1 MPWRER
7 WTLYRDANMVGLSRT
22 DEAALTQLV
31 EEYFLGDAVDSSDD
45 ESDDSDDDDAT
56 VVLVI
61 QNYQEHQK
69 EKTMFSFQDND
80 DDDDQPPVLR
90 SSRWDSRR
98 AAPSGR
104 DRRGSRGGT
113 TESSRLQLWM
123 YSFWRKALYPAIH
136 QWRSIWHSH
145 KHAGINGR

>member
-56 VVLVI
+56 VVL
-61 QNYQEHQK
+61 
-69 EKTMFSFQDND
+69 D
-80 DDDDQPPVLR
+80 
-90 SSRWDSRR
+90 W
-98 AAPSGR
+98 
-104 DRRGSRGGT
+104 
-113 TESSRLQLWM
+113 
-123 YSFWRKALYPAIH
+123 
-136 QWRSIWHSH
+136 
-145 KHAGINGR
+145 